1 MMQLTKY
8 PQSCLVVEVGGHRLL
23 IDPGT
28 FLSAKYDLD
37 DLGQLD
43 GVLITHRHPDHID
56 PALVQALRFHGW
68 PMYGNDDVVELLGPD
83 LVTAVTSGQP
93 FEVGGVPIVP
103 HDLPHVP
110 LVDGSPGPPNTGY
123 LIDGHLFH
131 PGDGVELTG
140 VAAAIV
146 AAPISGPSISFR
158 DAYRLVELLGAR
170 TVVPIHYDYFTAD
183 PRHFARVCDLA
194 EVLVLE
200 DGASTVV

>member
-1 MMQLTKY
+1 MQLTKY
-8 PQSCLVVEVGGHRLL
+8 PQSCLIVEVEGHRLL

-28 FLSAKYDLD
+28 FLSARYDLD
-37 DLGQLD
+37 DLGHLD

-56 PALVQALRFHGW
+56 PALVQGLHFHGW
-68 PMYGNDDVVELLGPD
+68 PLYANADVVDLLGAD
-83 LVTAVTSGQP
+83 LVTEVSSGTP
-93 FEVGGVPIVP
+93 FEVGEVPIVP

-110 LVDGSPGPPNTGY
+110 LVDGSPGPQNTGY
-123 LIDGHLFH
+123 LIDGSLFH

-140 VAAAIV
+140 VRAPVV

-158 DAYRLVELLGAR
+158 DAYRFVASLGAR
-170 TVVPIHYDYFTAD
+170 TVVPIHYDSFTAD
-183 PRHFARVCDLA
+183 PQHFARVCDLA

>member
-1 MMQLTKY
+1 MQLTKY
-8 PQSCLVVEVGGHRLL
+8 PQSCLVVEVDGHRLL

-37 DLGQLD
+37 DLGHLD

-68 PMYGNDDVVELLGPD
+68 PMYGNGDVVELLGAD
-83 LVTAVTSGQP
+83 LVAPVTSGQP

-103 HDLPHVP
+103 HDLPHAP
-110 LVDGSPGPPNTGY
+110 LVDGSAGPQNTGY

-131 PGDGVELTG
+131 PGDGVELSG
-140 VAAAIV
+140 VSAAIV

-170 TVVPIHYDYFTAD
+170 TVVPIHYDLFTAD
-183 PRHFARVCDLA
+183 PHHFARVCDLA

>member
-83 LVTAVTSGQP
+83 LVTAVTSRQP
-93 FEVGGVPIVP
+93 FEVGGVPVVP
-103 HDLPHVP
+103 HDLPHVR

-140 VAAAIV
+140 VGAAIV

-183 PRHFARVCDLA
+183 PHHFARVCDLA

>member
-1 MMQLTKY
+1 MQLTKY
-8 PQSCLVVEVGGHRLL
+8 PQSCLIVEVDGHRLL

-28 FLSAKYDLD
+28 FLSARHDLD
-37 DLGQLD
+37 DLGHLD

-56 PALVQALRFHGW
+56 PALVQGLRFHGW
-68 PMYGNDDVVELLGPD
+68 PLYGNADVVDLLGPD
-83 LVTAVTSGQP
+83 MVDLVTSGTP
-93 FEVGGVPIVP
+93 FEVGEVPVVP

-110 LVDGSPGPPNTGY
+110 LVDGSPGPQNTGY
-123 LIDGHLFH
+123 LIDGSLFH

-140 VAAAIV
+140 VRAPVV

-158 DAYRLVELLGAR
+158 DAYRFVASLGAQ
-170 TVVPIHYDYFTAD
+170 TVVPIHYDSFTAD
-183 PRHFARVCDLA
+183 PHHFARVCDLA

>member
-1 MMQLTKY
+1 VQLTKY
-8 PQSCLVVEVGGHRLL
+8 PQSCLIVEVDGRRLL

-28 FLSAKYDLD
+28 YLSGSYDLD

-43 GVLITHRHPDHID
+43 GILITHRHPDHLD
-56 PALVQALRFHGW
+56 PALVPALRSHGW
-68 PMYGNDDVVELLGPD
+68 PLYGNADVVELLGPD
-83 LVTAVTSGQP
+83 LATPVTSGTP
-93 FEVGGVPIVP
+93 FEVGGVAVVP

-123 LIDGHLFH
+123 LIDGTLFH

-140 VAAAIV
+140 LRAPVV

-158 DAYRLVELLGAR
+158 DAYRFVATLGAR
-170 TVVPIHYDYFTAD
+170 TVVPIHYDSFTAD
-183 PRHFARVCDLA
+183 PHHFARVCDLA

>member
-1 MMQLTKY
+1 MQLTKY

-37 DLGQLD
+37 DLGHLD

-56 PALVQALRFHGW
+56 PALVQGLRFHGW
-68 PMYGNDDVVELLGPD
+68 PLYGNADVVGLLGAD
-83 LVTAVTSGQP
+83 LVTGVTSGTP
-93 FEVGGVPIVP
+93 FEVADVPVVP

-110 LVDGSPGPPNTGY
+110 LVDGSAGPQNTGY

-140 VAAAIV
+140 VRASVV
-146 AAPISGPSISFR
+146 AAPISGPSISFH
-158 DAYRLVELLGAR
+158 DAYRFVAALGAE
-170 TVVPIHYDYFTAD
+170 TVVPIHYDSFTAD
-183 PRHFARVCDLA
+183 PHHFARVCDLA

>member
-1 MMQLTKY
+1 MQLTKY
-8 PQSCLVVEVGGHRLL
+8 PQSCLIVEVEGHRLL

-37 DLGQLD
+37 DLGHLD

-56 PALVQALRFHGW
+56 PALVQGLRFHGW
-68 PMYGNDDVVELLGPD
+68 PLYANADVVDLLGSD
-83 LVTAVTSGQP
+83 LVTEVSSGAP
-93 FEVGGVPIVP
+93 FEVGEVPVVP

-110 LVDGSPGPPNTGY
+110 LVDGSPGPQNTGY
-123 LIDGHLFH
+123 LIDGRLFH

-140 VAAAIV
+140 LRAPAV

-158 DAYRLVELLGAR
+158 DAYRFVASLGAR
-170 TVVPIHYDYFTAD
+170 TVVPIHYDSFTAD
-183 PRHFARVCDLA
+183 PHHFARVCDLA

>member
-1 MMQLTKY
+1 MQLTKY
-8 PQSCLVVEVGGHRLL
+8 PQSCLVVEVDGHRLL
-23 IDPGT
+23 IDPGS

-37 DLGQLD
+37 DLGHLD

-68 PMYGNDDVVELLGPD
+68 PMYGNGDVVELLGAD
-83 LVTAVTSGQP
+83 LVAPVTSGQP

-103 HDLPHVP
+103 HDLPHAP
-110 LVDGSPGPPNTGY
+110 LVDGSAGPQNTGY

-131 PGDGVELTG
+131 PGDGVELSG
-140 VAAAIV
+140 VSAAIV

-170 TVVPIHYDYFTAD
+170 TVVPIHYDLFTAD
-183 PRHFARVCDLA
+183 PHHFARVCDLA